1 MAVFLTRMGR
11 ILTHTAQR
19 TAAGPAPCGG
29 QQMCA
34 FIEKEKKGI
43 ILIRYEGSGFLA
55 LSICFSANPLPG
67 TISQFVT
74 CLSLF
79 LLSSTSYCSCYCS
92 LFLLFIVIFS
102 SYYFL
107 FIFIV
112 VLSLIVVIA
121 RFLLRSSITLA
132 FIIDLPVFIILVLR
146 PLIVSCY

>member
-1 MAVFLTRMGR
+1 
-11 ILTHTAQR
+11 
-19 TAAGPAPCGG
+19 
-29 QQMCA
+29 MCA
-34 FIEKEKKGI
+34 LNRKEKKGI
-43 ILIRYEGSGFLA
+43 IFIRYEGSGFLA

-79 LLSSTSYCSCYCS
+79 LLSSTSYCFCYFS

-121 RFLLRSSITLA
+121 RFCSGHRSLWLLLSIYPFLLFFLLSPA
-132 FIIDLPVFIILVLR
+132 YCQLLLGLKQSFIFILG
-146 PLIVSCY
+146 CYCCLTYTKQIACQL